1 MYISIDIGGTNA
13 RVAASSTLENI
24 FDFTKK
30 EFKLIHNFDQD
41 FSHLTDI
48 IKELAQGKVD
58 AIGMGLPGDL
68 NREKT
73 TFTSPSKNLAEWSD
87 KPILKMLTDVFHCRV
102 VLENDAV
109 VAAIGEAHFG
119 SEKRRDFTYI
129 TWGTGIGG
137 AVVHWENDKSVVV
150 KLDWYKYFQTWEQDC
165 GGNAIN
171 IHLGKPAQLL
181 TEEEWKE
188 IMRNFYKHIIEFCK
202 ISTPA
207 LIIFGGGIAIEQA
220 GKLYNTIHPQ
230 ENELPEIKI
239 SSLGEDIGL
248 YGAFGIFK

>member
-1 MYISIDIGGTNA
+1 MYISIDIGGTNV

-24 FDFTKK
+24 LSFTKK

-48 IKELAQGKVD
+48 IKELAQEKVD
-58 AIGMGLPGDL
+58 AIGVGLPGDL

-73 TFTSPSKNLAEWSD
+73 TFISPSKNLAEWSN

-109 VAAIGEAHFG
+109 VAAIGEAYFG
-119 SEKRRDFTYI
+119 SEKKRNFIYI

-137 AVVHWENDKSVVV
+137 AIVHWEKNKALAV
-150 KLDWYKYFQTWEQDC
+150 KLDWYRYFQAWEQDC

-171 IHLGKPAQLL
+171 IHLGKSAQLL

-188 IMRNFYKHIIEFCK
+188 IMKNFYKHIMEFCK
-202 ISTPA
+202 ILKPA
-207 LIIFGGGIAIEQA
+207 LIIVGGGIAMEQA
-220 GKLYNTIHPQ
+220 GRLYNTIHSQ
-230 ENELPEIKI
+230 ENELPEIKV

-248 YGAFGIFK
+248 YGAFGLFK